1 MTLYGSPSA
10 KPESGK
16 RKGEAAEP
24 AGTDEGPERANETQ
38 SAALYGRPPPDP
50 PGIPTSPP
58 IATPVPP
65 VAGPTSP
72 PVRRTTARRGT
83 GGLAW
88 TDETDDEE
96 AGVTGPAPRAARAE
110 RAPSGNVYGTP
121 SPFVRRTSGASVRS
135 AAPGAAATGPAPG
148 AAATGPAPAE
158 RAQPGNVYGRPPAPP
173 RETPAPPPDT
183 KPGNLYGSPGTALI
197 PKVVDPP
204 NGEQTALISRTV
216 PPAPPDEAAPPARRP
231 ARRSGLRWP
240 SEKSLRV
247 SATTLGEIMI
257 TFGLVLLLF
266 AAYEIWGKAAIIA
279 DHQRDLDAQLNEE
292 WGQPADPT
300 VTPGTGEQPP
310 QAPPPG
316 WAIARL
322 HIPRL
327 HNQWVVVEGVG
338 EKDLKFAPGHYPKS
352 AGPGQVGNFS
362 VAGHRSPA
370 MFWDLDRMQVGD
382 PIVVETKTT
391 YYVYRV
397 TARKIVKPTAVEV
410 VAPVPGDPGATPSE
424 AMLTITTCNPKWDN
438 YERLVVH
445 AKMERREPRATGPP
459 PELRG
464 G

>member
-1 MTLYGSPSA
+1 MTLYGTPSA
-10 KPESGK
+10 KPES
-16 RKGEAAEP
+16 AAD
-24 AGTDEGPERANETQ
+24 ADERPEQANETP
-38 SAALYGRPPPDP
+38 SGALYGRPPLDP
-50 PGIPTSPP
+50 TAI
-58 IATPVPP
+58 
-65 VAGPTSP
+65 PTSP
-72 PVRRTTARRGT
+72 PVRRTTARRAT

-88 TDETDDEE
+88 TDETDDEVAE
-96 AGVTGPAPRAARAE
+96 PAPGPASS
-110 RAPSGNVYGTP
+110 APTSAGSVAP

-135 AAPGAAATGPAPG
+135 AT
-148 AAATGPAPAE
+148 PAE
-158 RAQPGNVYGRPPAPP
+158 STGTAPRPASSGLTSEERARRAQTGNVYGRPPATP
-173 RETPAPPPDT
+173 RETPAAPRDT
-183 KPGNLYGSPGTALI
+183 KPAGNVYGSPGTTLI
-197 PKVVDPP
+197 PKVVDSPD
-204 NGEQTALISRTV
+204 GGAGSQTALIPRTAPADGAV
-216 PPAPPDEAAPPARRP
+216 PPVRRP
-231 ARRSGLRWP
+231 AHQGWLRWP
-240 SEKSLRV
+240 SEKALRV
-247 SATTLGEIMI
+247 AATTLGEIMI

-300 VTPGTGEQPP
+300 TTPGPGEQPP

-382 PIVVETKTT
+382 AIVVETKTT

-410 VAPVPGDPGATPSE
+410 VAPVPGSPGATPTE

-445 AKMERREPRATGPP
+445 AKMERREPRANGPP